1 MRSTVT
7 GWSRSAACCG
17 KPSPQKGALG
27 PSAQCS
33 ILAQLPSGRR
43 PEWGPS
49 GRRLQGSG
57 PASRPHAGPRDLG
70 ELCPTDWLAPWGRA
84 GQGHLDRPSRPCG
97 GSVGA
102 RVLAAPAPQGAGGCV
117 LRPAPSHPARPPCVS
132 SRLHFTCKSDVD
144 VTTRGP
150 PSPDPERS
158 LAKGPGRRAPSTTGC
173 SAGARG
179 ASADRHSGVTR
190 EPRTASCRFSL
201 VGPCL
206 PTIRTQALTS
216 PNAAPRPGLRPGG
229 PWAEA
234 CLWLLPASRRQAVW
248 LVGDPAVMAE
258 PVEEAVC
265 CRGKPWAQAPCLI
278 ALNTKVSVAQVCP
291 ALCSPLACV

>member
-7 GWSRSAACCG
+7 GWSRSAACCR

-43 PEWGPS
+43 PEWGPA

-70 ELCPTDWLAPWGRA
+70 ELCPTDWLAPRGRA

-132 SRLHFTCKSDVD
+132 SRLHFTCTSDVD

-179 ASADRHSGVTR
+179 PLLTVTR
-190 EPRTASCRFSL
+190 GSPGSPEPPPAGSPSLGPASPPS
-201 VGPCL
+201 
-206 PTIRTQALTS
+206 
-216 PNAAPRPGLRPGG
+216 APRL
-229 PWAEA
+229 
-234 CLWLLPASRRQAVW
+234 
-248 LVGDPAVMAE
+248 
-258 PVEEAVC
+258 
-265 CRGKPWAQAPCLI
+265 
-278 ALNTKVSVAQVCP
+278 
-291 ALCSPLACV
+291 